1 MSTQGD
7 KLKAIADAIRAMDG
21 SSAAIKANDF
31 PARIR
36 AISTGVDTSDATA
49 TENDIVKGKT
59 AYVKGEKVTG
69 AISAWTTSVGWNNR
83 TPRVSGS
90 SIVLDS
96 PSAGT
101 PGWYFAQGA
110 SLWLSTPSS
119 NFGNATAEDVAEG
132 KTFTSA
138 AGLKVV
144 GTAQK
149 YTFVTPTI
157 NIRTGEIVIPGI
169 WNNVVSDISYESLE
183 NGSLGALLVCI
194 VHPSGGYSINKMVT
208 QDSWMPM
215 VELSH
220 VNGNTKLVAVD
231 MKQYFL
237 SINSDLTLVF

>member
-36 AISTGVDTSDATA
+36 AISGDATA
-49 TENDIVKGKT
+49 SAGDIASGKTAFVKGK
-59 AYVKGEKVTG
+59 KVTG
-69 AISAWTTSVGWNNR
+69 TVQTIISGQKVVNSNYAD
-83 TPRVSGS
+83 PYVSGS
-90 SIVLDS
+90 TLKVDGIRGQDTLYRANGILTVDS
-96 PSAGT
+96 KLSSYGT
-101 PGWYFAQGA
+101 
-110 SLWLSTPSS
+110 
-119 NFGNATAEDVAEG
+119 ATAEDVAEG

-169 WNNVVSDISYESLE
+169 WNNVVSDILYESFE
-183 NGSLGALLVCI
+183 YGSLGALLVCI

-208 QDSWMPM
+208 QDSWMPT

-220 VNGNTKLVAVD
+220 VNGNTKLVTENMAE
-231 MKQYFL
+231 YFSSVL
-237 SINSDLTLVF
+237 SDLTLVF